1 MGNRHDNNQIIV
13 WVERRDEWV
22 QFSLWLHPAP
32 PAQCWLK
39 EHPHKS
45 HAPDLLSVRLNLWY
59 TSPYH
64 AVTGKWTQRFQ
75 KGSNKLTNY
84 FKTSFFL
91 GIKVGTIIDSSAQN
105 CRKNPHGANLT
116 QASLNLLGW
125 GVNHP
130 QSHIQACYKLG
141 KPEPGLSKAHQ
152 LEQPSV
158 GYRDAQYG
166 YKWAR
171 PGTVLLLPLGCE
183 PVGGDQGAQEW
194 TLPERLSCYFCFV
207 CEGRERF
214 LEDIHPEGA
223 FSS

>member
-22 QFSLWLHPAP
+22 QFSLWLCPAP

-59 TSPYH
+59 TSPYD

-91 GIKVGTIIDSSAQN
+91 GIKVGTVIDSSAQN
-105 CRKNPHGANLT
+105 CRKNPHGAMLT

-141 KPEPGLSKAHQ
+141 KPEPGLSKAH
-152 LEQPSV
+152 
-158 GYRDAQYG
+158 R
-166 YKWAR
+166 
-171 PGTVLLLPLGCE
+171 
-183 PVGGDQGAQEW
+183 
-194 TLPERLSCYFCFV
+194 
-207 CEGRERF
+207 RE
-214 LEDIHPEGA
+214 
-223 FSS
+223 